1 MKKRLILSLLIAVLI
16 SVNINYLSVDAAP
29 LPIRSVNFGYTIAKP
44 DAQITIDDVKKS
56 LNVPDEITKEIVDTL
71 QFQMKINRNWDN
83 LQVDKDMDL
92 YNSTGEAIGKPGD
105 ILIAAFDDDNTDI
118 NAITMGSLT
127 THAAMVDSDPTKVL
141 EVFPDGVQNREND
154 WRTRYKKI
162 LVLRPKTNEET
173 IKGAIE
179 YGHTKINTPF
189 NFDLFNKTTT
199 DRFYCSQF
207 VWRCYFNNGLDL
219 DRNGGQAVFPYDFI
233 SDKTTIVY
241 KQGE

>member
-29 LPIRSVNFGYTIAKP
+29 LPIRSVNSGYTITKP

-56 LNVPDEITKEIVDTL
+56 LNVPDEIAKEIVDTL
-71 QFQMKINRNWDN
+71 QFQIKIDRNWDN
-83 LQVDKDMDL
+83 LKVDKDMDL
-92 YNSTGEAIGKPGD
+92 YNSTGKAIGKPGD
-105 ILIAAFDDDNTDI
+105 ILIAVFDADNTDI
-118 NAITMGSLT
+118 NAIKMGSLT
-127 THAAMVDSDPTKVL
+127 THAAMVDSDPKKVL
-141 EVFPDGVQNREND
+141 EVMPNGVQNVEND

-162 LVLRPKTNEET
+162 LILRPKTNEET

-189 NFDLFNKTTT
+189 NFDIFNKTTT
-199 DRFYCSQF
+199 DKFYCSQF

-219 DRNGGQAVFPYDFI
+219 DRNGGLAVFPYDFI
-233 SDKTTIVY
+233 SHKTTIVY